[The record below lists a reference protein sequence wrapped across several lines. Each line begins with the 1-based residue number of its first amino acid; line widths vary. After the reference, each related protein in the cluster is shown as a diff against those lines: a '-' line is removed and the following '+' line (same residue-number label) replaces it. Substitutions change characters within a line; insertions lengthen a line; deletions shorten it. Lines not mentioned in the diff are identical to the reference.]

1 MINYYFGLLFVGLL
15 IIFIGLTCFN
25 YYNVVGPLVCYV
37 VGTMLMAF
45 AVINIIRGIWW
56 LLSIT
61 LLKWKLIPLIINGY
75 LQFVSKREGIKW

>member
-45 AVINIIRGIWW
+45 AVINIIRGI
-56 LLSIT
+56 
-61 LLKWKLIPLIINGY
+61 
-75 LQFVSKREGIKW
+75 